1 VARFENPDPHH
12 PRRVYRHGRKVK
24 AGFYLPLIF
33 GGLAGQLLDFQ
44 GPQIKM
50 RLQSC
55 ATLFPL
61 PGCHWGK
68 K

>member
-1 VARFENPDPHH
+1 
-12 PRRVYRHGRKVK
+12 VK